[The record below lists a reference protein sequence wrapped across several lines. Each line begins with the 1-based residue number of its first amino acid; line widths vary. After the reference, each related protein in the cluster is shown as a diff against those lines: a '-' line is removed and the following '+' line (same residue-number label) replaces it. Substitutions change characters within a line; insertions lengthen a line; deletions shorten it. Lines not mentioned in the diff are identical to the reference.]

1 MAVEQVGV
9 GGAKSSSTSARPR
22 AVKWLLRLMPEACSR
37 WMAAARPR
45 AASISF
51 ATWSD
56 FSRLTGPPQAVPAE
70 RAQIQLGARREGA
83 PWAVFG

>member
-1 MAVEQVGV
+1 
-9 GGAKSSSTSARPR
+9 
-22 AVKWLLRLMPEACSR
+22 
-37 WMAAARPR
+37 MAAARPR